1 MDMSCLS
8 ALSLFSLLQS
18 SCERPL
24 LLCCR
29 FMWFKLTPGWAHDPG
44 LANDLFP
51 HTLATGQPWTHG
63 PTQHAIL
70 GLLITQFRREISF
83 CSRISYSTNDASLD
97 LLGSIIERTSW
108 RVKSIHSQKI
118 GNQISPWLNPSSYM
132 QAYLKLFP
140 LDCSD
145 TLTNILLSV

>member
-8 ALSLFSLLQS
+8 APSLFSLLQS
-18 SCERPL
+18 SYERPL

-29 FMWFKLTPGWAHDPG
+29 FMWFELAPGRAHDSG
-44 LANDLFP
+44 LANDLIP
-51 HTLATGQPWTHG
+51 HTMATSQPWTHD
-63 PTQHAIL
+63 PTQHAIP

-83 CSRISYSTNDASLD
+83 CLRISYSTNDASLD
-97 LLGSIIERTSW
+97 ILGSIIERTSW
-108 RVKSIHSQKI
+108 RVKSIQKI
-118 GNQISPWLNPSSYM
+118 ENQISPWLNPSSYM

-145 TLTNILLSV
+145 TLTNILLSA